1 MSEPGSRRGRTHD
14 AEGAREAL
22 LDAAEKVF
30 AEHGFDGARVDVIA
44 AEAGYNKSLIFQYFG
59 DKLGLYAAM
68 IRRVD
73 DQLTPGLQ
81 TQVFAALE
89 ESLESADQVAHLR
102 ALLRDYVA
110 AYFDYLV
117 AHPRVVRVFLW
128 EMAEGWQTYAK
139 IISER
144 DRADVEQFAPLA
156 DKIRRRGLLRHE
168 FNPFGQLIGA
178 EFIAP
183 CYLACIPLCRT
194 LLPDEDFTSPEAL
207 ARMRDFVA
215 ELLVNG
221 ILIEPEQAGP
231 AQRPARKPARKK
243 KGA

>member
-1 MSEPGSRRGRTHD
+1 MSEPGSRRGRAHD

-30 AEHGFDGARVDVIA
+30 AEHGFDGARVDAIA

-81 TQVFAALE
+81 AEVFSALQ
-89 ESLESADQVAHLR
+89 ESLETDDRVARLR
-102 ALLRDYVA
+102 ALLRAYVA
-110 AYFDYLV
+110 TYFDYLV

-144 DRADVEQFAPLA
+144 DRADVERFLPLA
-156 DKIRRRGLLRHE
+156 EQLRRRGGLRSE
-168 FNPFGQLIGA
+168 FNSFGQLVGA
-178 EFIAP
+178 EFVVP
-183 CYLACIPLCRT
+183 CYLACIPLCQT
-194 LLPDEDFTSPEAL
+194 LRPDDDFTSAEAL

-221 ILIEPEQAGP
+221 ILVEPEQAGP
-231 AQRPARKPARKK
+231 APKPARKPARK
-243 KGA
+243 